1 MKLTIRT
8 PATSANLGP
17 GFDCLGIALDIWA
30 EVRVETVSSAG
41 RAEGAARLVEQG
53 INAAFEGVG
62 LPPPVSIS
70 WDNGLPLARGLG
82 GSASL
87 RAAGLLA
94 GNALL
99 DGLHNEDA
107 LLQLG
112 TRLEGHPDNM
122 APTLFGGLQVSL
134 LGSNRMPLHIAAP
147 VPGDLSVVVFVPDF
161 EMPTQEGRRRIARTT
176 FTREDAVANFGRIAL
191 LLAALNAGRYDLL
204 DEATQDRYHQPV
216 RGEIFPGLAPIMAAA
231 KDAGAAASYL
241 SGGGSTVA
249 AFMQGEAPAERVAR
263 MMTLAATSHGFSGRS
278 IITSPSARGAYV
290 AAQS

>member
-30 EVRVETVSSAG
+30 EVEVETVSSAG
-41 RAEGAARLVEQG
+41 RAEGATRLVEQG

-62 LPPPVSIS
+62 LPPPLRIA

-107 LLQLG
+107 LLELG
-112 TRLEGHPDNM
+112 TKLEGHPDNM
-122 APTLFGGLQVSL
+122 APTLFGGLQVSMI
-134 LGSNRMPLHIAAP
+134 GSDRKSLHVGAP
-147 VPGDLSVVVFVPDF
+147 VPDDLAVVVFVPDF

-204 DEATQDRYHQPV
+204 DEGTQDRYHQPV
-216 RGEIFPGLAPIMAAA
+216 RSEIFPGLNPIMTAA
-231 KDAGAAASYL
+231 KEGGAAASYL

-249 AFMQGEAPAERVAR
+249 AFVQGTDATERVAR
-263 MMTLAATSHGFSGRS
+263 KMTLTATSHGFSGKS
-278 IITSPSARGAYV
+278 IITAPSPRGVYV
-290 AAQS
+290 ASQS